1 MHRYSLLESSMAM
14 TTAGMNPSING
25 NTANARSPSSNGK
38 PSSSHHNAENE
49 SWGFNPDGVSSYSG
63 GDDPVWLVAGGR
75 RRTSPVTTTNPYIEM
90 RRKRSD
96 MRIVRYQLANMGALP
111 NELNQPNKQN
121 QHRPSHCHSSLQ
133 TRLKTPD
140 CQSIL
145 NISQVPVPMDDSVDS
160 APALSPGGKVSMLGV
175 DVDHARACIL
185 NRSFPI

>member
-1 MHRYSLLESSMAM
+1 MAM

-38 PSSSHHNAENE
+38 PSSSYHNADNE
-49 SWGFNPDGVSSYSG
+49 SWGFNPDGVSSYAG

-96 MRIVRYQLANMGALP
+96 MRMVRYQLANMGALP

-121 QHRPSHCHSSLQ
+121 QHRPSHCHASLQ
-133 TRLKTPD
+133 NRLKTPD
-140 CQSIL
+140 CQSML
-145 NISQVPVPMDDSVDS
+145 NISQVPVPLDDSVDS

-175 DVDHARACIL
+175 DVDNARACVL
-185 NRSFPI
+185 NRCCPI